1 MAKRTPGLERPK
13 SIIRKTIHSLGKV
26 TEKKFYMHW
35 VLWHWSDIAGAFI
48 ARHAEPQGIRKE
60 VLYLYCYNAALRNEL
75 QMMMPQIVQQVN
87 NYAGQKM
94 ITGIAF
100 CRRWEQ
106 PDSEGIDEIRLAHQA
121 KEKDLGRER
130 RTMSLSLAEEEQA
143 ESIGTKAEDQELAAK
158 VRELYRK
165 HLQLQKLR
173 RQQEWHSCA
182 SCGNLC
188 APEQKYCPI
197 CMSHQ
202 REKLNEAIRQVLR
215 DIPWAHCKEVQEYV
229 PECTPKLLN
238 DQRAAMVQQLAAEVD
253 VSDTESMKAKNLVML
268 YRCLPPE
275 QLTEEEITRSLY
287 RLRFNLH
294 RPKDYKAPKRYSV
307 IPLGKKNPKDRR
319 QP

>member
-35 VLWHWSDIAGAFI
+35 VLWHWSDIVGAFI
-48 ARHAEPQGIRKE
+48 GRQAEPQGIRQE
-60 VLYLYCYNAALRNEL
+60 ILYLYCYNAALRNEL

-94 ITGIAF
+94 IKGIAF

-106 PDSEGIDEIRLAHQA
+106 PDSEGIDEIRMAHQA
-121 KEKDLGRER
+121 KEKDMGRER
-130 RTMSLSLAEEEQA
+130 RQISLTTEEQEQA
-143 ESIGTKAEDQELAAK
+143 ELLGTQVEDQELAAK

-173 RQQEWHSCA
+173 QQQDWHPCA
-182 SCGNLC
+182 SCGSLC
-188 APEQKYCPI
+188 ESAKKYCPL
-197 CMSHQ
+197 CTSRQ

-215 DIPWAHCKEVQEYV
+215 DIPWAHCREVQEYV

-238 DQRAAMVQQLAAEVD
+238 DQRSAMVQQLAAEVD
-253 VSDTESMKAKNLVML
+253 VSDTESIKAKNLVML
-268 YRCLPPE
+268 YRCLPPD

-307 IPLGKKNPKDRR
+307 IPLGKKGKKDRR